1 MYNGQ
6 WYGLSIDSIEAVA
19 AEGLATVVNME
30 LEVCQCHK
38 PRAWMSYFC
47 VRPLRMF
54 MTAFCEDMAN

>member
-30 LEVCQCHK
+30 LEVSNEYLSLHDGNRILQE
-38 PRAWMSYFC
+38 RN
-47 VRPLRMF
+47 L
-54 MTAFCEDMAN
+54 